1 MDWFEI
7 KLEIPPA
14 EIEKGELFFDS
25 CGFTS
30 MSIDDPTDMLE
41 HQEHAKW
48 DYIDESLLKR
58 DLSKAYIKVYVQTEQ
73 ELKDV
78 LKAGEE
84 QGFRLT
90 FETLKA
96 EDWENGWK
104 KYYTTFRIGERTVIV
119 PAWEE
124 YEKKEDENV
133 IILDSGMAFGTGT
146 HETTRMCIEH
156 LERIIKPGVQ
166 VLDIGTGS
174 GILSICAAQN
184 GAAHVEAVDID
195 ELSVKI
201 SKENIALNG
210 LTEKISVKQGDLLD
224 TVGGTY
230 DIIIANIVADVIIA
244 LFSQIKPYLK
254 ADGLFL
260 ASGIILERKQ
270 EVADAAIR
278 NGFSIQSEK
287 TDGGW
292 VSFLLRDREQ

>member
-1 MDWFEI
+1 MNWYEI
-7 KLEIPPA
+7 KLEIAP
-14 EIEKGELFFDS
+14 EDIEKGELFFQD
-25 CGFTS
+25 CGILS
-30 MSIDDPTDMLE
+30 LNIDDPTDMLD
-41 HQEHAKW
+41 HQAHAKW
-48 DYIDESLLKR
+48 DYIDESLLAR
-58 DLSKAYIKVYVQTEQ
+58 DLSKAYIKVYAETE
-73 ELKDV
+73 EERDAI

-84 QGFRLT
+84 KGFSLT
-90 FETLKA
+90 WEVLKA

-104 KYYTTFRIGERTVIV
+104 KYYSTFRIGEHTVIV

-124 YEKKEDENV
+124 YHKKEGENT

-146 HETTRMCIEH
+146 HETTRMCIEQI
-156 LERIIKPGVQ
+156 EQIMKSGMK

-184 GAAHVEAVDID
+184 GAAHVDAVDID

-230 DIIIANIVADVIIA
+230 DIIIANIVADVIIS
-244 LFSQIKPYLK
+244 LFGSVKPFLK
-254 ADGLFL
+254 PEGLFL
-260 ASGIILERKQ
+260 VSGIILERKQ
-270 EVADAAIR
+270 EVADAAVQ
-278 NGFSIQSEK
+278 NGFFIKAEK

-292 VSFLLRDREQ
+292 ASFLLGKQ